1 MTRLSS
7 MSPAALRAVF
17 SPESDADLIILL
29 TIYNPQNH
37 SQVLYRIADGYV
49 EDPTDPTKALRLG
62 DPTAEQVVYGVV
74 SRTHEYTFLPVEITL
89 PNEDDS
95 QSPRCS
101 VTFHDVS
108 RFLIP
113 FVRTQLTGP
122 APVLLE
128 LVLSSQPD
136 TVEASFSGFML
147 TSVTYNA
154 TTVSGDLTT
163 VNYDREPFPQHTFSP
178 LYFPGL
184 F

>member
-74 SRTHEYTFLPVEITL
+74 SRTHE
-89 PNEDDS
+89 
-95 QSPRCS
+95 
-101 VTFHDVS
+101 
-108 RFLIP
+108 
-113 FVRTQLTGP
+113 
-122 APVLLE
+122 
-128 LVLSSQPD
+128 
-136 TVEASFSGFML
+136 
-147 TSVTYNA
+147 
-154 TTVSGDLTT
+154 
-163 VNYDREPFPQHTFSP
+163 
-178 LYFPGL
+178 
-184 F
+184 